1 MEIVQTNLILI
12 GEDKKELHFVICV
25 GCNKILSYD
34 SRNGGSSHV
43 PCHAD
48 SCKGEYFKLKIWKFT
63 YISEI
68 FNMISLNRRIQGLQV
83 LCFLLD
89 KSKYN

>member
-1 MEIVQTNLILI
+1 MEIVQRNLILI

-34 SRNGGSSHV
+34 SRKGGSAHL

-48 SCKGEYFKLKIWKFT
+48 SCKGEYFKFKIWKFT
-63 YISEI
+63 FQRF
-68 FNMISLNRRIQGLQV
+68 FNMISLNRRNQGLRV

>member
-1 MEIVQTNLILI
+1 MNLILI
-12 GEDKKELHFVICV
+12 GEDKKELHFVISV
-25 GCNKILSYD
+25 WCNTILSYD
-34 SRNGGSSHV
+34 SRKGGSSHL

-48 SCKGEYFKLKIWKFT
+48 SCKGEYFKFKIWKFKFKFKFQRF
-63 YISEI
+63 
-68 FNMISLNRRIQGLQV
+68 FNMISLNRRIQGLHV